1 MTYYDTIEEDLKRT
15 REILKEGRMAD
26 EEFEQ
31 LYAGWPD
38 ELREHV
44 REFFSGGTI
53 YGKDTYAAYRLL
65 ESLANEVERLQ
76 QLLQNYIDHIDT
88 SRLPAI
94 AAAAG
99 RRVEELEQQIKDIQ
113 SARTVF
119 GDVKGRDLDLILGP
133 SQASITCPDCKRTSY
148 NRNDVKHRYCG
159 FCHKSIDPL

>member
-1 MTYYDTIEEDLKRT
+1 MSYYDTIAEDLEAARKLARGWLPLDGQGDPT
-15 REILKEGRMAD
+15 RDILG
-26 EEFEQ
+26 
-31 LYAGWPD
+31 
-38 ELREHV
+38 
-44 REFFSGGTI
+44 
-53 YGKDTYAAYRLL
+53 
-65 ESLANEVERLQ
+65 SLVAEVERLQ